1 MSVQPALVAAPPRF
15 ALRMWAFFAG
25 YFVFSGVTQPFFPVW
40 LQARGLSEVEIANCV
55 ALPAI
60 LRVLLTPAAGMFAD
74 RVPHRRVAAIAF
86 TLPAVAIFLLASRAE
101 GYVPLLVITGAA
113 FTLWALALPVAE
125 ALALTGVRRFGL
137 DYGRMRLGGSVA
149 FIVTNL
155 GSGALLSFLDVG
167 AIYWFML
174 ATLAVATV
182 VALALPVTP
191 PAVRALDDRMRRP
204 QHRNPRKLLAQPAF
218 LALLCV
224 GGLIQASHAVLYSFG
239 SIHWQALGFNGFD
252 IGIFWATGV
261 ACEIIVFSQSGAAI
275 RIFGPLGILV
285 LGGLAAI
292 LRWAVYAT
300 DPGFLGFAVLQ
311 ALHGLTFGATYLGT
325 QHAIARLIPE
335 ELTAS
340 AQGIYSM
347 VAGLLLAAA
356 TFLAGPLYGTLGGR
370 AYLVMIAFPALA
382 LVILAVYRVVL
393 RVPRQPH
400 NAGSGG

>member
-1 MSVQPALVAAPPRF
+1 MSVKPAFVAAPPYF

-25 YFVFSGVTQPFFPVW
+25 YFVFGGVSVPFFPVW
-40 LQARGLSEVEIANCV
+40 LQSRGLTEIEIANCV

-60 LRVLLTPAAGMFAD
+60 IRVVLTPLAGLFAD
-74 RVPHRRVAAIAF
+74 RAPHRRFAAIAF
-86 TLPAVAIFLLASRAE
+86 TLPAMLVFLLAWRAQ
-101 GYVPLLVITGAA
+101 GYWPILLITGAS

-167 AIYWFML
+167 AIFWFVL
-174 ATLAVATV
+174 ATLISSTAVAF
-182 VALALPVTP
+182 ALPVTP
-191 PAVRALDDRMRRP
+191 PAVRALDDRTRP
-204 QHRNPRKLLAQPAF
+204 QPLHPQKLLAHPAF
-218 LALLCV
+218 LALLFV

-239 SIHWQALGFNGFD
+239 SIHWRGLGFTGFD

-261 ACEIIVFSQSGAAI
+261 SCEILVFSQSGAAI
-275 RIFGPLGILV
+275 RTFGPFGLLV

-292 LRWAVYAT
+292 LRWSIYST

-311 ALHGLTFGATYLGT
+311 GLHGLTFGATYLGT
-325 QHAIARLIPE
+325 QHAIARAIPE

-340 AQGIYSM
+340 AQGLLSM
-347 VAGLLLAAA
+347 ISGLLLAGA
-356 TFLAGPLYGTLGGR
+356 TFLAGPLYEALG
-370 AYLVMIAFPALA
+370 AHAFLVMTAFPALA
-382 LVILAVYRVVL
+382 LVILAVHRAL
-393 RVPRQPH
+393 TTMPPQPH
-400 NAGSGG
+400 SSGSGG

>member
-1 MSVQPALVAAPPRF
+1 
-15 ALRMWAFFAG
+15 MWAFFAG
-25 YFVFSGVTQPFFPVW
+25 YFVFSGITQPFFPVW
-40 LQARGLSEVEIANCV
+40 LQARGLSEIEIANCI
-55 ALPAI
+55 ALPAF
-60 LRVLLTPAAGMFAD
+60 LRVLLTPAAGIFAD
-74 RVPHRRVAAIAF
+74 RAPHRRVAAIAF
-86 TLPAVAIFLLASRAE
+86 TLPAAAIFLFARQAQ
-101 GYVPLLVITGAA
+101 GYVPLLLITGAT
-113 FTLWALALPVAE
+113 FTLWALALPVGE

-155 GSGALLSFLDVG
+155 GGGALLSFLDVG

-174 ATLAVATV
+174 ATLFVATAVAF
-182 VALALPVTP
+182 ALPVTP
-191 PAVRALDDRMRRP
+191 PAVRALDDQTRP
-204 QHRNPRKLLAQPAF
+204 PRPRSPRKLLAQPAF

-239 SIHWQALGFNGFD
+239 SIHWQGLGFSGFD
-252 IGIFWATGV
+252 IGIFWAAGV
-261 ACEIIVFSQSGAAI
+261 ACEILVFAQSGALI
-275 RIFGPLGILV
+275 RRFGPLGVLA
-285 LGGLAAI
+285 LGGFAAI
-292 LRWAVYAT
+292 LRWAVYSA

-340 AQGIYSM
+340 AQGLYAM

-356 TFLAGPLYGTLGGR
+356 TFLAGPLYAALAGR
-370 AYLVMIAFPALA
+370 AYLVMIAFPAVA
-382 LVILAVYRVVL
+382 LLILVVYRSVL
-393 RVPRQPH
+393 TVSAQPH